1 MIRTRLLGVVT
12 LGSLLLAACGDDGAN
27 APVSVLDAGS
37 GDDAGEPNATTSET
51 SSIANTEQGADASV
65 SSETSDTTT
74 VSDMTET
81 TAVNS
86 LDASPTSEATTND
99 ATASGDASLAPT
111 FYEHILPLLE
121 ENCLGCH
128 VEGGI
133 GPVGLDSYAAAKTY
147 AAAIQAA
154 TESRVMPPYLVN
166 NDGSC
171 GDFENTKYLSD
182 AELQTI
188 KDWVAGG
195 TLEGT
200 PRDVVVPL
208 SAELPDT
215 YQVSTPHFSPV
226 AGGGALDAHDD
237 YRCFLIEPPAI
248 GKFITGY
255 QVLPGNS
262 AIVHHVV
269 VNLVDLDGASDYP
282 ATDAGVV
289 TNRQVIEGL
298 DALDP
303 DVEGWR
309 CYGLAG
315 DGVAVDSVPT
325 VWAPGQGTV
334 TYPNE
339 AGIPITPSQKLVV
352 QIHYNLADEAHH
364 GESDETRIRFDLAEP
379 QDVPNVAV
387 YLPTDPMLNALLRG
401 EEPTLLPAGE
411 ASTKYIWERSFE
423 QMGLGGIPQFQ
434 LWGLFPH
441 MHETGRKFTVE
452 LVPAG
457 AEPDAGAQ
465 PNRCEAQIDRWDFH
479 WQHLYFLRE
488 GQVLTPEDSLRVTCD
503 YDTTGRSEPISPGW
517 GTENEMCFLGVFVT
531 VPNQF

>member
-1 MIRTRLLGVVT
+1 M
-12 LGSLLLAACGDDGAN
+12 LAACGDDGAS
-27 APVSVLDAGS
+27 APVPTEDAGKE
-37 GDDAGEPNATTSET
+37 DAGEPGSTTAGSSSTTEDGPDASASGET
-51 SSIANTEQGADASV
+51 SGTGDTDTGTNGTATGDTATGDISTEPDSSDAGSTSASDVDASW
-65 SSETSDTTT
+65 
-74 VSDMTET
+74 
-81 TAVNS
+81 AN
-86 LDASPTSEATTND
+86 
-99 ATASGDASLAPT
+99 APT

-121 ENCLGCH
+121 QNCLGCH
-128 VEGGI
+128 VEGGV
-133 GPVGLDSYAAAKTY
+133 GPVELDSYAAAKTY
-147 AAAIQAA
+147 ATAIQAA
-154 TESRVMPPYLVN
+154 TESRMMPPYLVN

-188 KDWVAGG
+188 KDWVASG
-195 TLEGT
+195 TQEGT
-200 PRDVVVPL
+200 PRDVEVPL
-208 SAELPDT
+208 SADLPDT
-215 YQVSTPHFSPV
+215 YKISTPHFSPV

-237 YRCFLIEPPAI
+237 YRCFLIDPPDI

-255 QVLPGNS
+255 QVIPGNA

-269 VNLVDLDGASDYP
+269 VNLVDLDGSSDYP

-298 DALDP
+298 DAMDP

-315 DGVAVDSVPT
+315 DGVAVDSVPA

-334 TYPNE
+334 SYPNE
-339 AGIPITPSQKLVV
+339 AGIPIMPSQKLVV
-352 QIHYNLADEAHH
+352 QIHYNLADEAHE
-364 GESDETRIRFDLAEP
+364 GESDETEIRFELAEP

-387 YLPTDPMLNALLRG
+387 YLPTDPLLNSLLSG
-401 EEPTLLPAGE
+401 EEPTLLPPGQESA
-411 ASTKYIWERSFE
+411 KYVWQLTFE

-434 LWGLFPH
+434 LWGLMPH
-441 MHETGRKFTVE
+441 MHETGNKFTVE
-452 LVPAG
+452 LVPA
-457 AEPDAGAQ
+457 AGDLDGGVQ

-488 GQVLTPEDSLRVTCD
+488 GQVLTPQDSLRVTCD
-503 YDTTGRSEPISPGW
+503 YDTTSRNEPISPGW

-531 VPNQF
+531 VPNG